1 VAKALL
7 RPDRLSV
14 VLVGNLAAF
23 ASQLRGVGFTTFE
36 TVEIADLD
44 LTSASFKRTT
54 IKAEAGQAGWGGRAG
69 RAGEAGGA
77 GQAGAGGV
85 VHAFRPALSYQQSPL
100 ASRPSDK
107 AAPEE
112 TTKAMALLDKVVAAK
127 GGLEKLRALK
137 SIVAKQT
144 QVSHR
149 AAGDSTV
156 ETTNYI
162 EYPSHLRVESPGQV
176 QAFDGSHVWMKDARG
191 VHDAPDMY
199 VREMAAGLRRD
210 VVSLLLAAKAGSM
223 AVRLLPDVKETEGQ
237 LSRALELS
245 ATDLNP
251 IVLYID
257 PESSMIRKRVYA
269 ADAPGRPVVDEA
281 FFDYRDVEGI
291 QFAFR
296 AIQKVGPTSV
306 ERLVTDVKIN
316 APIDPALFKRPTS

>member
-1 VAKALL
+1 M
-7 RPDRLSV
+7 
-14 VLVGNLAAF
+14 
-23 ASQLRGVGFTTFE
+23 Q
-36 TVEIADLD
+36 
-44 LTSASFKRTT
+44 
-54 IKAEAGQAGWGGRAG
+54 
-69 RAGEAGGA
+69 
-77 GQAGAGGV
+77 
-85 VHAFRPALSYQQSPL
+85 AFRPAASYQPALNYQQSPL
-100 ASRPSDK
+100 ASRPTDQ

-127 GGLEKLRALK
+127 GGIEKLRALK

-162 EYPSHLRVESPGQV
+162 EYPAHLRVESPGQV
-176 QAFDGSHVWMKDARG
+176 QAYDGAHVWMKDARG
-191 VHDAPDMY
+191 IHDAPDMY

-210 VVSLLLAAKAGSM
+210 VVSLLLAAKAGSV
-223 AVRLLPDVKETEGQ
+223 AVRLLPDVKDADGRVTHTLEPT
-237 LSRALELS
+237 ALELQ
-245 ATDLNP
+245 AIDLNP

-281 FFDYRDVEGI
+281 FFDYRDVDGI
-291 QFAFR
+291 QFAFQALR
-296 AIQKVGPTSV
+296 QKVGPTSV